1 MKMKL
6 LQAIHLKLKL
16 FAQSPKKLAFVL
28 GMLSVM
34 VLPPH
39 DMFGLGFVTF
49 PVLLLLINAAETK
62 KAAFAVGYWFGFGYF
77 ACNMAWIGNALL
89 IDSVR
94 FGWLYPL
101 TLAAAG
107 GFFGLFVAFPA
118 LLSRLFNGIFS
129 RYLSFSAFWVVFEWI
144 RSFIFTG
151 FPWNL
156 LGSSLTFSNTMLQA
170 AAIVGT
176 YGLSLFVLMAFTA
189 PALYL
194 HTPNKKT
201 AWAALLIPLFL
212 ATAVYGYGFERLKQ
226 ADTSPSELTVRI
238 VQPSIPQAMKWNA
251 KKLEDNFAEYIKLSQ
266 APGFEKIKIV
276 IWGETATPFPLDFE
290 PQYLAQI
297 AKAVPPQGY
306 LITGLVRYQYH
317 NGEFRPL
324 NSMFA
329 IDDNGKIVASYD
341 KSHLVP
347 FGEYIPLRSILPE
360 WIRPVTNAV
369 TDFLPGNGPSVTK
382 LPDIPGFGTLICYE
396 IIFPHRIVNP
406 DNRPDWLIN
415 LTNDGWYGNSQGP
428 YQHLATTRLRAV
440 EEGRTI
446 VRAANTGISTV
457 ISPYGKIIASLGL
470 DKKGWLDA
478 NLPKQMF
485 LPAIYGRFGNIIPLI
500 LCLMNIAFAF
510 FIRLP
515 LR

>member
-1 MKMKL
+1 MKMKP
-6 LQAIHLKLKL
+6 LQTIRSKLNL
-16 FAQSPKKLAFVL
+16 FAQSSKKLAFVL
-28 GMLSVM
+28 GMLSVTI
-34 VLPPH
+34 LPPH
-39 DMFGLGFVTF
+39 DAFWLGFVTF
-49 PVLLLLINAAETK
+49 PTFLLLINAAETK

-89 IDSVR
+89 IDAVR

-118 LLSRLFNGIFS
+118 LLSKLFNGIFA

-156 LGSSLTFSNTMLQA
+156 LGSSLMFSNTMLQA
-170 AAIVGT
+170 AAVIGT
-176 YGLSLFVLMAFTA
+176 YGLSLFVIMSFTA

-194 HTPNKKT
+194 YTPNRKT
-201 AWAALLIPLFL
+201 ALAASLIPLLL
-212 ATAVYGYGFERLKQ
+212 ATTVYGYGFWRLKQ
-226 ADTSPSELTVRI
+226 TDTTPSDFTVRI
-238 VQPSIPQAMKWNA
+238 IQPSIPQAMKWNT
-251 KKLEDNFAEYIKLSQ
+251 KKLQDNFAEYIKLSQ
-266 APGFEKIKIV
+266 APGLEKIKIV
-276 IWGETATPFPLDFE
+276 VWGETATPFPLDFE

-329 IDDNGKIVASYD
+329 ITDDGKIVASYD

-347 FGEYIPLRSILPE
+347 FGEYIPLRSILPK

-382 LPDIPGFGTLICYE
+382 LPKIPGFGTLICYE
-396 IIFPHRIVNP
+396 IIFPHQIINP

-415 LTNDGWYGNSQGP
+415 LTNDGWYGDSQGP
-428 YQHLATTRLRAV
+428 YQHLATTRLRAI

-446 VRAANTGISTV
+446 VRAANTGISAV
-457 ISPYGKIIASLGL
+457 ISPCGEIIASIGL
-470 DKKGWLDA
+470 NKKGWLDA

-485 LPAIYGRFGNIIPLI
+485 LPTIYGRFGNIIPLI
-500 LCLMNIAFAF
+500 LCLMNICLAF